1 MQCEQGHPDRKC
13 FLAQVLKIFRLPR
26 FEYVN
31 PVAGLAMVI
40 VGLVLLTLGY
50 ALLALA
56 PIAVGL
62 FLVAYYR
69 KDLLILLGV

>member
-1 MQCEQGHPDRKC
+1 
-13 FLAQVLKIFRLPR
+13 
-26 FEYVN
+26 
-31 PVAGLAMVI
+31 MVI